1 MSRLARR
8 ARVSAGP
15 AARRCFASAVTVSLP
30 SIAVV
35 GTGRMGQ
42 LRVEGIKA
50 DGASRLGWVV
60 DSDVEAA
67 KALGDKWDTQHTDD
81 LSEALADDTVDA
93 VWLSTPTPT
102 HVDLIMQS
110 LAAGKAVVVEKPV
123 ATTPEEINACY
134 DAAEAAGLPLVC
146 SFQRRFDPTY
156 VALKAAVQA
165 GDIGSLQNAHCVF
178 RDHPLPP
185 IEFLKVGGDI
195 FHDLICHDSDYI
207 AWVAGEQPVSVLATG
222 TSHIAELRELG
233 IFDAATAV
241 LQYPSGMICTMDL
254 NRGCAF
260 GYDQR
265 AEVMGNLGMLQIGNQ
280 SDTSLITSTASGIS
294 GHTLMPSFPERF
306 ERAYRLELEHVV
318 DVLTT
323 GAEPVNTPPLPS
335 PGPALLTPMPFRS
348 SWSRGGTLS
357 CRRWLQRRAGCRPRR
372 DTRSP
377 SRATSATRPSPARA
391 CDQAHSVSSPPP
403 PRCGT
408 VGARGGR

>member
-1 MSRLARR
+1 MGRLSRR
-8 ARVSAGP
+8 ARAPAGR

-67 KALGDKWDTQHTDD
+67 KALGDKWDTQHTGD

-156 VALKAAVQA
+156 VALREAVQA

-306 ERAYRLELEHVV
+306 ERAYRLELTHVV
-318 DVLTT
+318 DVLKN
-323 GAEPVNTPPLPS
+323 GAEPVNTSACTPLPS
-335 PGPALLTPMPFRS
+335 PRPALLTPFPFRS
-348 SWSRGGTLS
+348 SWSRDGTRS

-377 SRATSATRPSPARA
+377 SRATSAAQPSPDRA
-391 CDQAHSVSSPPP
+391 CDQAQQSSYE
-403 PRCGT
+403 
-408 VGARGGR
+408 